1 MTKRRKQA
9 LILLGIA
16 TPVLAFGITNYE
28 LNGMR
33 NSVLAILVSISIT
46 GGVFCAFCGLLMLC
60 TKNPLGV
67 FNDKKPETSKKII
80 QKPIKEEKDMSK
92 SNNETREIAHELT
105 EELGVEVYRAKAEVD
120 PVVSEDNESKSES
133 LLLMQSEKSLV
144 LKILETKE
152 NLEALENDWK
162 EVISTI
168 KQKGWVLAEDG
179 TWKID

>member
-1 MTKRRKQA
+1 MTERRKQA

-16 TPVLAFGITNYE
+16 IPVLAFGITNYE
-28 LNGMR
+28 LNGMN
-33 NSVLAILVSISIT
+33 NSVMAVLLSISIT
-46 GGVFCAFCGLLMLC
+46 GGIICALCGLVMLF
-60 TKNPLGV
+60 TKTPLDI
-67 FNDKKPETSKKII
+67 FNEKKPETSKKII
-80 QKPIKEEKDMSK
+80 QKPIKEEKDMSE

-152 NLEALENDWK
+152 KLEALENDWR
-162 EVISTI
+162 EVKSII